1 MDGWMDG
8 WMDGGRDGGREGWR
22 EGWMEGGMEG
32 WIDCLGTSI
41 VYMYIYIDFTPHFL
55 FALKEDVPMGSVS
68 AVAKPRVLEKRDL
81 RSCGEP
87 TSSNVVRHKRHLG
100 NCYLFIAHMRHRL
113 Q

>member
-1 MDGWMDG
+1 MDRMPGNLH
-8 WMDGGRDGGREGWR
+8 
-22 EGWMEGGMEG
+22 
-32 WIDCLGTSI
+32 C
-41 VYMYIYIDFTPHFL
+41 IYIDFTPHFL

-87 TSSNVVRHKRHLG
+87 TSSSVVRHKRHLG
-100 NCYLFIAHMRHRL
+100 NCYPFIAHMRHRL

>member
-1 MDGWMDG
+1 M
-8 WMDGGRDGGREGWR
+8 EGWR
-22 EGWMEGGMEG
+22 EGGREGGMDG
-32 WIDCLGTSI
+32 GMDTMPRNLHCIC
-41 VYMYIYIDFTPHFL
+41 IDFTPHVL

-68 AVAKPRVLEKRDL
+68 AMAKPRVLEKRDL

-87 TSSNVVRHKRHLG
+87 TSNSVVRHKRHLG

>member
-1 MDGWMDG
+1 MEGG
-8 WMDGGRDGGREGWR
+8 RDGGRDGGREGWI
-22 EGWMEGGMEG
+22 E
-32 WIDCLGTSI
+32 CLGTSI
-41 VYMYIYIDFTPHFL
+41 VYIYIYIDFTPHFL

-87 TSSNVVRHKRHLG
+87 TSSSVVRHKRHLG

>member
-1 MDGWMDG
+1 MEGG
-8 WMDGGRDGGREGWR
+8 MDGGRDGGMDRLPGNLHC
-22 EGWMEGGMEG
+22 
-32 WIDCLGTSI
+32 IYI
-41 VYMYIYIDFTPHFL
+41 YIYIYIDFTPHFL

-87 TSSNVVRHKRHLG
+87 TSSSVVRHKRHLG
-100 NCYLFIAHMRHRL
+100 NCYPFIAHMRHRL